1 MSVGRSHFA
10 VISLLI
16 LALSLWSSV
25 TDSLSSRLR
34 QRALSSS
41 NNEKDTSHATRTQE
55 RFYRI
60 NEGWLKEL
68 IGKENNKNN
77 PACHCVRTFL
87 WLFLSLSFSLYLYLS
102 PFLSSC
108 LFLFRLS
115 FSASLTLSSPLSLLI
130 SHFLLLYFFLSLS
143 LLLLFCLLHFFVIYI
158 LRFSEFSL
166 LRLHFSRAILSLIRI
181 LTYIR
186 GRY

>member
-1 MSVGRSHFA
+1 MSVGRSHLA

-87 WLFLSLSFSLYLYLS
+87 WLSFSLSFSLYLYLS

-108 LFLFRLS
+108 LFLCFVC
-115 FSASLTLSSPLSLLI
+115 LSLP
-130 SHFLLLYFFLSLS
+130 LLLSLPLYLSWSLIFFFYISFFLFLFYYFSVCYISLS
-143 LLLLFCLLHFFVIYI
+143 YTYFVSPNFRCLGCTFL
-158 LRFSEFSL
+158 EP
-166 LRLHFSRAILSLIRI
+166 FSR
-181 LTYIR
+181 
-186 GRY
+186 

>member
-1 MSVGRSHFA
+1 MSVGRSHLA

-87 WLFLSLSFSLYLYLS
+87 WLSFSLFLSPSISTFLHFSLAVSFSVSSVFLCLSYSLFPFISLDFSFSSSIFLSLSSIT
-102 PFLSSC
+102 
-108 LFLFRLS
+108 FLFVTFLCHIHTS
-115 FSASLTLSSPLSLLI
+115 F
-130 SHFLLLYFFLSLS
+130 
-143 LLLLFCLLHFFVIYI
+143 
-158 LRFSEFSL
+158 LRIF
-166 LRLHFSRAILSLIRI
+166 AA
-181 LTYIR
+181 
-186 GRY
+186 

>member
-1 MSVGRSHFA
+1 MSVGRSHLA

-68 IGKENNKNN
+68 IGKKNNKNN

-87 WLFLSLSFSLYLYLS
+87 WLSFSFFLSTFLLPISTFLHFSLAVSFFVSSVFLCLSYSLFPFISLDLSFS
-102 PFLSSC
+102 SSI
-108 LFLFRLS
+108 FLS
-115 FSASLTLSSPLSLLI
+115 FSFFSIT
-130 SHFLLLYFFLSLS
+130 FLFVTFLCHIHTS
-143 LLLLFCLLHFFVIYI
+143 F
-158 LRFSEFSL
+158 LRIF
-166 LRLHFSRAILSLIRI
+166 AA
-181 LTYIR
+181 
-186 GRY
+186 

>member
-1 MSVGRSHFA
+1 MSVGRSHLA

-87 WLFLSLSFSLYLYLS
+87 WLSLSFFLS
-102 PFLSSC
+102 PSISTFLHFSLAVSFFVSSVFLC
-108 LFLFRLS
+108 LSYSLFPFISLDLS
-115 FSASLTLSSPLSLLI
+115 FSSSI
-130 SHFLLLYFFLSLS
+130 FLSFS
-143 LLLLFCLLHFFVIYI
+143 FSSITFLFVTFLCHIHTSF
-158 LRFSEFSL
+158 LRIF
-166 LRLHFSRAILSLIRI
+166 AA
-181 LTYIR
+181 
-186 GRY
+186 